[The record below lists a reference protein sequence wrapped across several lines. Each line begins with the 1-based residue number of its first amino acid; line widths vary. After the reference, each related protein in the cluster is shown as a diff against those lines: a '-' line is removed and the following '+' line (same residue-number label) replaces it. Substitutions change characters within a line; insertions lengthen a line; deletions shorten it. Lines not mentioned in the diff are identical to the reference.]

1 MEGWVNVW
9 FYTAVGWLRGVA
21 EITGTTYEEVNVYL
35 FMILLPMVLV
45 LFLII
50 MLKQRNKISRLKEE
64 VSNGSLLND

>member
-1 MEGWVNVW
+1 
-9 FYTAVGWLRGVA
+9 VGWLRGVA

>member
-9 FYTAVGWLRGVA
+9 FYAAVGWLRGVA

>member
-1 MEGWVNVW
+1 
-9 FYTAVGWLRGVA
+9 AVGWLRGVA